1 MSDIVMS
8 WGYYYVIML
17 LCSAVLLSVLIT
29 IALADI
35 NTCII
40 KTLIRVTEDRVY
52 RVSCKLYR
60 DQMIAELTMRASLAK
75 SEEERDK
82 VFDDMRQYRDTYIVN
97 RRRL

>member
-29 IALADI
+29 VVLADI

-40 KTLIRVTEDRVY
+40 KTLIRVTEDRVW
-52 RVSCKLYR
+52 CKMYR

-82 VFDDMRQYRDTYIVN
+82 VFDDMRQYRETYIVN